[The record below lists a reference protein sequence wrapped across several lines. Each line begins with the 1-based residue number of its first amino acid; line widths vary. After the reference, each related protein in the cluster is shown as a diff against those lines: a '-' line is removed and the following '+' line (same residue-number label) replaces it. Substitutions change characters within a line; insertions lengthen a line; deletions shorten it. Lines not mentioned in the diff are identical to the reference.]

1 MKKKVLIII
10 FVLCV
15 IFSVGSAVYDKIAD
29 TELTFEEK
37 VLEVMNDDEMSGTE
51 YVDNIIYLT
60 EVEGG
65 YFCVA
70 TASSDE
76 TVHFGYLR
84 QENEKLEL
92 AGKSFSSVAMIVN
105 NDDPTIFLRT
115 SILNF
120 SEKDYYYGC
129 YQHKEDINL
138 TVDGVNLEIHNFEL
152 NYNGKEYNMDF
163 WFVCSE
169 DEPLITLV
177 QL

>member
-65 YFCVA
+65 YF
-70 TASSDE
+70 
-76 TVHFGYLR
+76 L
-84 QENEKLEL
+84 
-92 AGKSFSSVAMIVN
+92 
-105 NDDPTIFLRT
+105 NDIP
-115 SILNF
+115 NP
-120 SEKDYYYGC
+120 
-129 YQHKEDINL
+129 N
-138 TVDGVNLEIHNFEL
+138 
-152 NYNGKEYNMDF
+152 
-163 WFVCSE
+163 
-169 DEPLITLV
+169 
-177 QL
+177 